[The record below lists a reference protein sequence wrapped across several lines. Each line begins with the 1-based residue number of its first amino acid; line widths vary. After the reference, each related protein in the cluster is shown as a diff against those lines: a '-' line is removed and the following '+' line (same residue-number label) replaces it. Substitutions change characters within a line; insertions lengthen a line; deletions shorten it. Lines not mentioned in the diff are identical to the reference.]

1 MAAYAARTCRTVS
14 AKMIDS
20 TAADYGTLH
29 KNQTGNNSGS
39 LGSGHLAMRISTAPW
54 GDASDL
60 DEGTRGETSPV
71 FWVRVLILCF
81 RLLIYRFLQKFRV
94 SQCGEGWRDG
104 QMMQSGEKRHFFPLT
119 GLQIGYVFLRLL
131 LV

>member
-1 MAAYAARTCRTVS
+1 
-14 AKMIDS
+14 MIDS

-54 GDASDL
+54 EDASDL

-71 FWVRVLILCF
+71 FLGSRSDFVFSASDLPFPPEIS
-81 RLLIYRFLQKFRV
+81 RFSV
-94 SQCGEGWRDG
+94 WGG
-104 QMMQSGEKRHFFPLT
+104 MA
-119 GLQIGYVFLRLL
+119 
-131 LV
+131 